1 MRSQRVLALLAAGAL
16 LSACQ
21 TAEPVREL
29 PAPAKAPTVE
39 GAWQDKNALVSTF
52 QGGQFVTRTTDG
64 YNAVLTTG
72 TYTVDP
78 TGLVQ
83 VSFISAKTKKS
94 QRANCQL
101 ATAAQL
107 NCTSDSGAQFSL
119 TRRADMPV
127 AAAQPVQPMGTVTPP
142 ASLPN

>member
-1 MRSQRVLALLAAGAL
+1 MKSHRFLALIAAGTLLAA
-16 LSACQ
+16 CQ
-21 TAEPVREL
+21 SSQPAREL
-29 PAPAKAPTVE
+29 PAPVKTPTVE

-64 YNAVLTTG
+64 YNAVLATG

-78 TGLVQ
+78 SGIVQ

-101 ATAAQL
+101 ATATQL
-107 NCTSDSGAQFSL
+107 NCTSDTGAQFSL
-119 TRRADMPV
+119 MRRADMPV
-127 AAAQPVQPMGTVTPP
+127 ASAQPMGAAP
-142 ASLPN
+142 AGSAALPN

>member
-1 MRSQRVLALLAAGAL
+1 MHSQRVLALLAAGAL

-21 TAEPVREL
+21 TSEPAREL
-29 PAPAKAPTVE
+29 PAPAKVPTVE

-64 YNAVLTTG
+64 YNAVLATG

-78 TGLVQ
+78 SGLVQ

-101 ATAAQL
+101 ATANQL

-119 TRRADMPV
+119 TRSANMPV
-127 AAAQPVQPMGTVTPP
+127 ASAAPVQPVGGVTPP
-142 ASLPN
+142 AALPN